1 MNTDDASDDA
11 FQLPSDQVSC
21 PYNLT
26 LHFPCKEKDQFTSKK
41 DFAVNNN
48 SVTSNHFFNKEED
61 NRKFPFFSSYR
72 EETSKKKKM
81 QTNKSV
87 ISHKDPHKSIH
98 EGRGMT
104 MSMCTVSI
112 QLTEWK

>member
-1 MNTDDASDDA
+1 MLHLRCWQLCDLQPREEERREQWRSQDKGERLNTDDASDDA

-26 LHFPCKEKDQFTSKK
+26 LHFPCKEKDQFTSEK

-61 NRKFPFFSSYR
+61 NRKFSFLLKLQR
-72 EETSKKKKM
+72 GNIKKKRCK
-81 QTNKSV
+81 QIN
-87 ISHKDPHKSIH
+87 
-98 EGRGMT
+98 
-104 MSMCTVSI
+104 
-112 QLTEWK
+112 L

>member
-11 FQLPSDQVSC
+11 FQLPSNQVSC
-21 PYNLT
+21 PHNLT
-26 LHFPCKEKDQFTSKK
+26 LHFPCEEKDQFTSKQ
-41 DFAVNNN
+41 DFAINNN
-48 SVTSNHFFNKEED
+48 SLLLQIIFLTKQ
-61 NRKFPFFSSYR
+61 RKFSFLLKLQGGNI
-72 EETSKKKKM
+72 KKKDA
-81 QTNKSV
+81 NKSV
-87 ISHKDPHKSIH
+87 ISRKDPHTSIH

>member
-1 MNTDDASDDA
+1 MISSPGKKKGGNNGEAKTSQDNTDDASDDA

-26 LHFPCKEKDQFTSKK
+26 LHFPCKEKDQFTSEK

-61 NRKFPFFSSYR
+61 NRKFSFLLKLQR
-72 EETSKKKKM
+72 GNIKKKRCK
-81 QTNKSV
+81 QIN
-87 ISHKDPHKSIH
+87 
-98 EGRGMT
+98 
-104 MSMCTVSI
+104 
-112 QLTEWK
+112 L